1 MIAEMDFVN
10 SVMENKLSADI
21 VILILALWFLKVI
34 FSSPK
39 ETLNLIEHL
48 TKKKIKDLD
57 ELLKLPSLHDDD
69 IKKIEQEQRKL
80 ALQKLTG
87 IRNIN
92 KVIPL
97 FDIIKKQD
105 LPVTFFEKSSQYIN
119 NKNGNLTL
127 DTGWTFWLFD
137 WVFTRIISIMVI
149 SQSNFIIIY
158 SIFHDEI
165 KPHIFLLLLII
176 FVPCII
182 FGVYIWKASLTKS
195 KIKNIKLMLE
205 ESQRDNE

>member
-1 MIAEMDFVN
+1 MDFIN
-10 SVMENKLSADI
+10 LIIENKISMSAA
-21 VILILALWFLKVI
+21 ILIVAFWFLKVI

-158 SIFHDEI
+158 SIFDNKI
-165 KPHIFLLLLII
+165 KPHTFLLLLII
-176 FVPCII
+176 FLPCVL
-182 FGVYIWKASLTKS
+182 FGVYIWKTSLTIS
-195 KIKNIKLMLE
+195 KIKSIELILE